1 MVPLYHFGHGVTTLG
16 RAAGW
21 DGSSLAKMLP

>member
-16 RAAGW
+16 QSAAG
-21 DGSSLAKMLP
+21 DGSSLAEMLP

>member
-16 RAAGW
+16 QSAGW